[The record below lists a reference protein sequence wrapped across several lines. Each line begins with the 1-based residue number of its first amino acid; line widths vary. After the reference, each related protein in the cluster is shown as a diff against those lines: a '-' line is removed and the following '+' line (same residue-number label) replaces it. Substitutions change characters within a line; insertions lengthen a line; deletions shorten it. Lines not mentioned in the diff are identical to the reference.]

1 VRHVGQRWGD
11 NANTVMLP
19 SYTALDLSVAQWIGA
34 GELALHL
41 RNATDRV
48 YLSRSYGGGAQALL
62 GEPRALEVSY
72 RVPF

>member
-1 VRHVGQRWGD
+1 MGQRWGD

-19 SYTALDLSVAQWIGA
+19 SYTALDLSVAHWIGA

-48 YLSRSYGGGAQALL
+48 YL
-62 GEPRALEVSY
+62 
-72 RVPF
+72 